1 MIKTAKRPLYYHRN
15 AETCRNITIA
25 TPNQKNSNEFGFAQ
39 LCRDS
44 AKPMRAL
51 FLHSLLQNLDFRSTF
66 RNFGYRIK
74 KITDMKDEK
83 TPIAPLKS
91 EEEEQL
97 RYWAAAVYA
106 AAFVA
111 SKLHLTQM
119 DKGGND
125 YFSSHLL
132 KVGCAG
138 RTWKQQIV
146 GFLHDA
152 EEDTGHDVDTVLD
165 MVKNQLHEWAGHPE
179 DKSWMT
185 SLSEEAMPATDG
197 IIHFPTENDW
207 KEIADALR
215 LLNHHT
221 APNREEYIKRFG
233 ANLLALQ
240 VKMNDMRNNMDLSRI
255 SNPTA
260 KDFDR
265 LERYKREF
273 EVLQQMLHDH

>member
-1 MIKTAKRPLYYHRN
+1 M
-15 AETCRNITIA
+15 
-25 TPNQKNSNEFGFAQ
+25 
-39 LCRDS
+39 
-44 AKPMRAL
+44 M
-51 FLHSLLQNLDFRSTF
+51 
-66 RNFGYRIK
+66 
-74 KITDMKDEK
+74 TDMKDEK

-111 SKLHLTQM
+111 RKLHLTQM

-152 EEDTGHDVDTVLD
+152 EEDTVLD
-165 MVKNQLHEWAGHPE
+165 MVKNQLHEWAGYSE
-179 DKSWMT
+179 DKSWM
-185 SLSEEAMPATDG
+185 EDFGEDAMPDSDG
-197 IIHFPTENDW
+197 TIHFPTENDW

-221 APNREEYIKRFG
+221 APDREEYIKRFG
-233 ANLLALQ
+233 TNRLALQ

-265 LERYKREF
+265 LTTPESRAASAVRKG
-273 EVLQQMLHDH
+273 LAA

>member
-1 MIKTAKRPLYYHRN
+1 M
-15 AETCRNITIA
+15 
-25 TPNQKNSNEFGFAQ
+25 
-39 LCRDS
+39 
-44 AKPMRAL
+44 M
-51 FLHSLLQNLDFRSTF
+51 
-66 RNFGYRIK
+66 
-74 KITDMKDEK
+74 TDMKDEK
-83 TPIAPLKS
+83 TLNAPLKS

-111 SKLHLTQM
+111 RKLHLTQM

-165 MVKNQLHEWAGHPE
+165 MVKNQLHEWAKYPE
-179 DKSWMT
+179 DKSWM
-185 SLSEEAMPATDG
+185 ENFGEDAMPDSDG
-197 IIHFPTENDW
+197 TIHFPSENDW

-215 LLNHHT
+215 LLNHDT

-233 ANLLALQ
+233 TNRLALQ

-255 SNPTA
+255 PNPTTH
-260 KDFDR
+260 DFER
-265 LERYKREF
+265 LERYKREY
-273 EVLQQMLHDH
+273 EVLQRMLQDQ

>member
-1 MIKTAKRPLYYHRN
+1 M
-15 AETCRNITIA
+15 
-25 TPNQKNSNEFGFAQ
+25 
-39 LCRDS
+39 
-44 AKPMRAL
+44 M
-51 FLHSLLQNLDFRSTF
+51 
-66 RNFGYRIK
+66 
-74 KITDMKDEK
+74 TDMKDEK

-111 SKLHLTQM
+111 RKLHLTQM
-119 DKGGND
+119 DKGEND

-197 IIHFPTENDW
+197 TIHFPTENDW

-221 APNREEYIKRFG
+221 APDREEYIKRFG
-233 ANLLALQ
+233 TNLLALQ